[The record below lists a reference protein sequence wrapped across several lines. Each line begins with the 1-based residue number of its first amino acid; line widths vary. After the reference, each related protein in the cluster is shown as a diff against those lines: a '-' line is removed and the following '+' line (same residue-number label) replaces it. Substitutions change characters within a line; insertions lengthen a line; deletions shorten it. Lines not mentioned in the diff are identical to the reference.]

1 VHIVIEKSIK
11 CLYNI
16 ISSPSNLRQY
26 EVIKFHNSSV
36 QIDYAILETDLM
48 YRFYIGRVSAISTE
62 YSNFVSYGYLLLDS
76 QGIIYDCNWKN
87 DSLANIISASVFD
100 FGTATGSIYTT
111 NLTAFY
117 DVNAVNIA
125 YAIEYVGKIGE
136 VIDENNTE
144 PENTEGFKNLAF
156 LPEEWII
163 GTTIFIGCTMAIL
176 TVMLVN
182 NRKKNTVSLNLKE
195 K

>member
-1 VHIVIEKSIK
+1 
-11 CLYNI
+11 
-16 ISSPSNLRQY
+16 
-26 EVIKFHNSSV
+26 VIKFHNSSV
-36 QIDYAILETDLM
+36 QIDYAILEPEIM

-62 YSNFVSYGYLLLDS
+62 YSNFVGYEYLLLDS
-76 QGIIYDCNWKN
+76 QGIIYDFNWKN
-87 DSLANIISASVFD
+87 DSMANIISASVFD

-111 NLTAFY
+111 NLTAFCE
-117 DVNAVNIA
+117 VNAVNIA

-136 VIDENNTE
+136 IIDENITDPENNTE
-144 PENTEGFKNLAF
+144 PENTEGFMNLAF
-156 LPEEWII
+156 LPEEWIL

-182 NRKKNTVSLNLKE
+182 NRKKNAVGLNLKE